1 MQNKQAMERPRRAM
15 AGLLSP
21 VPDYA
26 GRVLDTGDK
35 VLARW
40 DKSAVRFPATITALH
55 ADNTF
60 DLAFDDGDV
69 ELGVPLNTPG
79 VDGPNVRYRD
89 GSTVLMPEGNKVKRQ
104 AKPRAA
110 RKVRKKTS
118 HMPAVQGNYA
128 SAPEGI
134 QGEAM
139 HMGFSNVR
147 VQPPEAGQDRRD
159 GLQHRFTFAYK
170 LRKVGLDGV
179 AVVTEERVSLHD
191 IVNNNDETM
200 RRMHCASLYDF
211 MVQLYTSPPIG
222 YGRMHTLL
230 GEHDPPGS
238 FRLGEHERMQE
249 LFARHAAVE
258 IEHRSD

>member
-69 ELGVPLNTPG
+69 ELGVPLHTPG

-179 AVVTEERVSLHD
+179 AVVTDERVSLHD
-191 IVNNNDETM
+191 IVNNNDETV

-230 GEHDPPGS
+230 GEHDPLGS

-258 IEHRSD
+258 IEHRRD